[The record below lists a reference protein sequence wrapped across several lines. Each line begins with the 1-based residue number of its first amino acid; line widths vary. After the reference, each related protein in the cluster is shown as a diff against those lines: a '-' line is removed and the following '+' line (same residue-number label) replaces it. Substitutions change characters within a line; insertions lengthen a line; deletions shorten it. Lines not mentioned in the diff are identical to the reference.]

1 MLPRRSAELSASRAS
16 LEGIALD
23 IAPFVIVLHV
33 GCVLWMVSGI
43 VGRGVSFSLAG
54 KAKEVVSAYAHLKNG
69 EVFEKMVVL
78 ASPAVLITGFAAA
91 AMRHYKTFGFLQG
104 AQTNWLLSGTLAY
117 VILVPLIP
125 LFLVPRRK
133 RREAAAEDAIK
144 KGTITPELR
153 AVLDDPAIRRFR
165 IFEMVIIAIVVTMM
179 VAKPF

>member
-1 MLPRRSAELSASRAS
+1 V
-16 LEGIALD
+16 D

-33 GCVLWMVSGI
+33 GSVLWLVSGI
-43 VGRGVSFSLAG
+43 VGRAVSFDLAA
-54 KAKEVVSAYAHLKNG
+54 KAKEVVSAGALLQN
-69 EVFEKMVVL
+69 VAVSEKMITL

-104 AQTNWLLSGTLAY
+104 AQTNWLLSGTLVY
-117 VILVPLIP
+117 VVLVPLIP

-133 RREAAAEDAIK
+133 RREAAAADALQ

-153 AVLDDPAIRRFR
+153 AVLDDPALRRYR
-165 IFEMVIIAIVVTMM
+165 VFEIVLIAIVVTMM